1 VTDTCTARQT
11 DAVGTALDCELPAG
25 HEGAHEAHTTPDVT
39 VTWTGGSTTDTDPQ
53 AARARRRHTI
63 RWLIS
68 LASLTPAGRAELC
81 TAVEAELADA
91 DQVRDALDTMCA
103 EVRRLSTKL
112 GEARTASDVLV
123 QHDVTRKAMCDALG
137 VGYHLNWQQII
148 DAAQRS
154 HVANG
159 EWQQES
165 ERRRAALSEAL
176 GLGTS
181 APWYAITDRAATVK
195 DAAYERAELLESAR
209 DALSTAGQNGP
220 HADDWPAIAPG
231 IEALAA
237 ERDRARQGETEA
249 VRAREAADKSAAHLR
264 ELFEAASRQRDAS
277 DEAARVAM
285 EQRQQMA
292 AERYAWQ
299 ERGDR
304 AEKRADLADRV
315 KRTAAKDAA
324 AALARADQ
332 AEATIARVRDEC
344 AAIEQERYGQHDEE
358 DDGMREAVRRL
369 RAALDGTGDAEPE
382 DPCAHGCRDAADA
395 HTRLSQDLDADAEP
409 PTEPEGPVLH
419 GPVPPQFAIRIDLSD
434 TAIADAIRRAVQ
446 RASRYVQRH
455 PGSPS

>member
-1 VTDTCTARQT
+1 MTDTCTARQT
-11 DAVGTALDCELPAG
+11 DAVGAALDCELPPG
-25 HEGAHEAHTTPDVT
+25 HTGVHEAHTTPDVT

-112 GEARTASDVLV
+112 GEAY
-123 QHDVTRKAMCDALG
+123 DA
-137 VGYHLNWQQII
+137 N
-148 DAAQRS
+148 A
-154 HVANG
+154 
-159 EWQQES
+159 EWQQKA

-195 DAAYERAELLESAR
+195 TAAYERAELLESAR

-220 HADDWPAIAPG
+220 HGDDWPAIAPG

-237 ERDRARQGETEA
+237 ERDRAVEGER
-249 VRAREAADKSAAHLR
+249 RAMQ
-264 ELFEAASRQRDAS
+264 QRK
-277 DEAARVAM
+277 E
-285 EQRQQMA
+285 MA
-292 AERYAWQ
+292 EERYAWQ
-299 ERGDR
+299 ERGDH

-324 AALARADQ
+324 DALARAEQ
-332 AEATIARVRDEC
+332 AEAAIARVREQV
-344 AAIEQERYGQHDEE
+344 AEWRTWAGTQHAIRD
-358 DDGMREAVRRL
+358 ML
-369 RAALDGTGDAEPE
+369 RALGDTPEPQPQDPTALDGTGDAEPE
-382 DPCAHGCRDAADA
+382 GDTCGGCGHHTTWHRDAG
-395 HTRLSQDLDADAEP
+395 TRPCHKTGCDCACGRQPDPGVCDGACGSGMRPGGHCRCACSGQGAEPEPQPETVPVLDAFVAE
-409 PTEPEGPVLH
+409 L
-419 GPVPPQFAIRIDLSD
+419 FA
-434 TAIADAIRRAVQ
+434 TIRR
-446 RASRYVQRH
+446 RAVQRH